1 MNFKDLLD
9 EVKVRG
15 EKLKGEILDEIVNSK
30 ALLQVVSN
38 KNFVTAVSRVI
49 ETKDEVKKVIQKQM
63 KNLFQ
68 AMDVPSKVDFSKIGQ
83 KLSEMESSI
92 EKLGIA
98 KVAARSNGKTKS
110 APTKKSSSKKV
121 PTAKKRTVTKKKS
134 RS

>member
-1 MNFKDLLD
+1 MNIKDLLD

-15 EKLKGEILDEIVNSK
+15 EKLKDEILDDIVNSK

-63 KNLFQ
+63 KNFFQ
-68 AMDVPSKVDFSKIGQ
+68 ALDVPSKVEFSKIGQ
-83 KLSEMESSI
+83 KLAAMESSI

-98 KVAARSNGKTKS
+98 RTAARSAGKAKS
-110 APTKKSSSKKV
+110 APTKKTSSKKV
-121 PTAKKRTVTKKKS
+121 STVKKRTAAKKKS